1 MFEKGI
7 KMKNYFS
14 YIQQKCQT
22 SVFHIQEHAMQS
34 LITEGEKVRKKQ
46 EVGNKSK

>member
-14 YIQQKCQT
+14 DIQQKCQT

-34 LITEGEKVRKKQ
+34 MIMGEEKVRNKQ
-46 EVGNKSK
+46 EVGK